1 MENSK
6 EDGKADVLMRRVD
19 GRWVLY
25 DMDGPIVAT
34 KGIPDMTRNT
44 AWVPEVK

>member
-25 DMDGPIVAT
+25 GMDGPAMILMD
-34 KGIPDMTRNT
+34 IPDMMRN
-44 AWVPEVK
+44 AVWVPQGL